1 MKPTDPAALLTS
13 AQLGA
18 VRAAVAAFVRRH
30 PVWTGISGELH
41 ARRIERGDAD
51 GERAMRLALAGA
63 VALRSLDSAQD
74 KPFDPAQGKR
84 GSADG

>member
-1 MKPTDPAALLTS
+1 MKPGDPEAGLTP
-13 AQLGA
+13 AELGA

-41 ARRIERGDAD
+41 ARRIERGAAD

-63 VALRSLDSAQD
+63 LAVKELR
-74 KPFDPAQGKR
+74 R
-84 GSADG
+84 